1 MEVPSPR
8 ESAPTYVV
16 KFKGIRASR
25 PWQPSRGLELAPGVF
40 SSGAVSMPL
49 CIPLLPC
56 GAPPQLSST
65 RGAGSIPEGHVVTT
79 VPCSPRKLTLRDP
92 PGLRVHRPPPP
103 PAVRR
108 RLHTASREAGGT
120 PQKGDLSGRD
130 LGARTSLRRCL
141 FHILPATGENTQ
153 QQGKSVFPTS
163 GGVLRM

>member
-103 PAVRR
+103 RPYGDGCTQLLGKLVVPPKRA
-108 RLHTASREAGGT
+108 TSAGETLG
-120 PQKGDLSGRD
+120 QEHLSD
-130 LGARTSLRRCL
+130 VVCFIFCQQQARTPSNK
-141 FHILPATGENTQ
+141 ENPF
-153 QQGKSVFPTS
+153 FPRQVES
-163 GGVLRM
+163 